1 MATIHFSENDFV
13 TNKLNYFISIRKIPN
28 IVFHGSSGCGKRTI
42 VGDFINRIYNGDRNQ
57 IKNNIMF
64 VNCAHGKGIKFIR
77 DELKYFAKTNIQCN
91 NNTLFKSIVLYNADE
106 LTIDA
111 QSALRRCIELF
122 SHNTRFFIVV
132 ENKHKLLK
140 PILSRFC
147 EIYIPDKINDVDY
160 ANLHNINREL
170 TYGMKDMKR
179 EHRIQMLE
187 PVLKP
192 IIVDGVQPEKHTY
205 KWFLNLANRL
215 YDDGVSCL
223 DIIEY
228 LEKDIK
234 LSLENN
240 ETKESLR
247 KKMVY
252 VHFCF
257 NKVKGEFR
265 CEKMLMFYIFD
276 YMFLRLDCSLKNI
289 SFL

>member
-1 MATIHFSENDFV
+1 MAVVFPENDFV
-13 TNKLNYFISIRKIPN
+13 SSKLNYFINIRKIPN

-42 VGDFINRIYNGDRNQ
+42 VGDFINQIYNGDRCR
-57 IKNNIMF
+57 IKNNVMF

-91 NNTLFKSIVLYNADE
+91 DVMLFKSIVMYNADE

-147 EIYIPDKINDVDY
+147 EIYIPDKTQNCVYNSLHKVNREQVYGIND
-160 ANLHNINREL
+160 LKKER
-170 TYGMKDMKR
+170 
-179 EHRIQMLE
+179 RISILE
-187 PVLKP
+187 PILKEIAVSGIQP
-192 IIVDGVQPEKHTY
+192 IHTY
-205 KWFLNLANRL
+205 KWFVDLSNRL
-215 YDDGVSCL
+215 YDDGMSCL
-223 DIIEY
+223 DIIQY
-228 LEKDIK
+228 LEED
-234 LSLENN
+234 LEIGVAH
-240 ETKESLR
+240 R
-247 KKMVY
+247 QKMIR

-257 NKVKGEFR
+257 NKIKGEFR
-265 CEKMLMFYIFD
+265 SEKMLMMYLFD

>member
-1 MATIHFSENDFV
+1 
-13 TNKLNYFISIRKIPN
+13 
-28 IVFHGSSGCGKRTI
+28 VFHGSSGCGKRTI

-160 ANLHNINREL
+160 ANLHSINREL

-276 YMFLRLDCSLKNI
+276 YMFLRSDCSLKNI